1 MFLSLRWQK
10 DIHPSDELNTA
21 KILVFPNYTKSFLEK
36 ELIENNKINNV
47 MLKSAYE
54 HFDDN
59 VFILHNELINGLSM
73 DIYLERYNE
82 LVENRD
88 EDIKRYT

>member
-1 MFLSLRWQK
+1 MPIIRCFMRMKSL
-10 DIHPSDELNTA
+10 DYYIDLAFAEVNGL
-21 KILVFPNYTKSFLEK
+21 
-36 ELIENNKINNV
+36 NNKINNV